1 MHFGRRSRLCSAG
14 VSPAFSS
21 GGETPPRQPPGRRRY
36 EGEKAISH
44 TNRNFVL
51 AYVFLVALPV
61 LGLVGILKRGRSLS
75 APFSVDGVWKIE
87 SGNLPA
93 SPCGNFLSS
102 VSSAPL
108 SISQSGKSLVVTL
121 SGGTKTASGTLEG
134 KTIKAQFTG
143 ASGTSECSTGAGA
156 LTLTAT
162 LDPMAEPRT
171 LSGTLSVEG
180 CASSSCA
187 PMEFRAV
194 RQPRSPGGT
203 R

>member
-1 MHFGRRSRLCSAG
+1 VARLKACPDTNRTHTTRVSGATQGRN
-14 VSPAFSS
+14 
-21 GGETPPRQPPGRRRY
+21 
-36 EGEKAISH
+36 AISH

-51 AYVFLVALPV
+51 AYVFLVALPI

-75 APFSVDGVWKIE
+75 APFSVDGAWKIE
-87 SGNLPA
+87 PGNLPA
-93 SPCGNFLSS
+93 SACGNFLTS
-102 VSSAPL
+102 VSNAPL
-108 SISQSGKSLVVTL
+108 SISQSGQSLVVTL
-121 SGGTKTASGTLEG
+121 SGGTKTTAGTLEG

-143 ASGTSECSTGAGA
+143 ASDTGQCGDGA
-156 LTLTAT
+156 LTLAAT
-162 LDPMAEPRT
+162 LDPIAEPRT

-194 RQPRSPGGT
+194 RQPRSAGGT